1 LNSGTIFP
9 NTAEAVIFVPTLWT
23 EEKTG
28 GSCLEET
35 LEMGSIPYPNIAIFY
50 GDNDDHRIFWGII
63 VLLGRGTPKNISA
76 NYKLITIKLGNRC
89 HFIWVCH
96 IPRNKQK
103 MSISFESIVFLHR
116 KMLKSSKPF
125 NNHFTKHFSPEPDA
139 HCSGRCPL
147 QIALQRSLTLLSR
160 KPQLSTWVLLKTLV
174 PRCENT
180 KIRRT
185 WMFIPQSS
193 GTISMHQSPNV
204 HKS

>member
-1 LNSGTIFP
+1 
-9 NTAEAVIFVPTLWT
+9 
-23 EEKTG
+23 
-28 GSCLEET
+28 
-35 LEMGSIPYPNIAIFY
+35 MGSIPYPNIAIFY

-125 NNHFTKHFSPEPDA
+125 NNHFTKHFPRT
-139 HCSGRCPL
+139 RCT
-147 QIALQRSLTLLSR
+147 LQRQVSSSNSSATLSYPPVEKAPVIHLGIAQN
-160 KPQLSTWVLLKTLV
+160 PGAPL
-174 PRCENT
+174 
-180 KIRRT
+180 
-185 WMFIPQSS
+185 
-193 GTISMHQSPNV
+193 
-204 HKS
+204 